1 MKLRSQRGLV
11 LVCAAAL
18 VLALFLVRPGATRL
32 KTRIAHSIGMA
43 LQRQVDISRVH
54 LRLLP
59 QPGFDLEG
67 FAVRDDPTFG
77 AEPVLRSQDVT
88 ASLRLSSLLRG
99 RLEISRLSLTEPSL
113 NLVRRDDG
121 SWNIETFLE
130 RAASISVAPTGKAR
144 SESRPGFPYI
154 EADRGRINF
163 KFGPEKKPFA
173 VTNAKYAFWQDSEN
187 TWGMRLNGQPV
198 RTDLNLSDTGEVS
211 VDGTWQRAVTL
222 HETPVQFNLQW
233 DGAQLGQL
241 SKLLSGQDRGWRGTV
256 HVSVALTGAPADLVV
271 RGDGSLEDFHR
282 YDITKSKP
290 LELKSHCDAHYSAA
304 DRGLHQILC
313 QTPVGDGMLAL
324 TGEASDLLAVHRFK
338 LQLTADNV
346 PIDAVLSVAR
356 RAKKNLPDDLQ
367 ATGTVEAKLNVRA
380 SGPPNSIEFAG
391 GGQTSDFHLQSEAAK
406 SDIALNV
413 VPFSLLSGS
422 HHKPAKNGRARPD
435 NGSVREPDDSHLSFG
450 PTSLKLGRPVPA
462 MVQGWIARTGYSM
475 TVKGES
481 ELQRLLEIARI
492 SGIPAAHLAATGS
505 AKVDLQIAGP
515 WTGFASPVT
524 TGTAELHSVEAQI
537 RGLNESMEITT
548 ARFTLG
554 ELETKV
560 DLISASLAGTQ
571 WMGTLSIPRPCSAPA
586 TCPLSF
592 DLHADEISTD
602 QLNQWLN
609 PNPPRR
615 PWYRFSSGPSP
626 SGRSFVA
633 GIRAS
638 GALTVNRAVIGHLI
652 ASRIAT
658 KLVFD
663 QGKLRL
669 SDLRADVL
677 GAKHRGEWR
686 ADFTGK
692 APAYSGNGVLDGVS
706 LTELA
711 ETMGDNWIS
720 GTANARYQMDLSGF
734 SSAEMLASARGTVR
748 FDVQDGALPH
758 LTLTTAPLR
767 VRRFTGLMAVRQ
779 GEVEL
784 QDATLESPTANYV
797 VTGKALMSRK
807 LDFKLVPEG
816 SPGLTVTGT
825 LSDPRVAPVRKPE
838 TEAALKP

>member
-1 MKLRSQRGLV
+1 VKLRSKRGLV
-11 LVCAAAL
+11 IVCTAV

-32 KTRIAHSIGMA
+32 KTRIANSIGMA

-77 AEPVLRSQDVT
+77 AEPVLRSQEVT

-121 SWNIETFLE
+121 RWNIETFLE
-130 RAASISVAPTGKAR
+130 RTASIAVAPTSKPR

-187 TWGMRLNGQPV
+187 TWGMRLRGQPV
-198 RTDLNLSDTGEVS
+198 RTDLNLSDTGELN

-241 SKLLSGQDRGWRGTV
+241 SKLLSGQDKGWRGTV

-282 YDITKSKP
+282 YDITSSKP

-304 DRGLHQILC
+304 DRGLHQVLC
-313 QTPVGDGMLAL
+313 ETPVGDGMLAL
-324 TGEASDLLAVHRFK
+324 TGEASDLAAHRFR
-338 LQLTADNV
+338 LQLVADNV
-346 PIDAVLSVAR
+346 PIDAMLAVAR
-356 RAKKNLPDDLQ
+356 RAKKDLPDDLR
-367 ATGTVEAKLNVRA
+367 ATGTVEAKLKVRA
-380 SGPPNSIEFAG
+380 SSPPNAIEFAG

-406 SDIALNV
+406 SDVALNV
-413 VPFSLLSGS
+413 VPFSLLSDS
-422 HHKPAKNGRARPD
+422 LHKSAKNGRARLD
-435 NGSVREPDDSHLSFG
+435 NGSVREPADPHLSFG
-450 PTSLKLGRPVPA
+450 PASLKLGRPVPST
-462 MVQGWIARTGYSM
+462 VQGWIARTGYSI

-481 ELQRLLEIARI
+481 ELQRLLEFARI
-492 SGIPAAHLAATGS
+492 AGIPAAHLPATGF
-505 AKVDLQIAGP
+505 AKIDLQIAGP

-524 TGTAELHSVEAQI
+524 TGTAELHSVGAQI
-537 RGLNESMEITT
+537 RGLNGPMEITS
-548 ARFTLG
+548 ARLNLG
-554 ELETKV
+554 EFETKV
-560 DLISASLAGTQ
+560 EVISASFAATR
-571 WMGTLSIPRPCSAPA
+571 WMGTLSIPRPCS
-586 TCPLSF
+586 TVVSCPLSF
-592 DLHADEISTD
+592 DLQADEISTD
-602 QLNQWLN
+602 QLNEWLN

-615 PWYRFSSGPSP
+615 PWYRFSSAASS
-626 SGRSFVA
+626 SGRSFLA

-638 GALTVNRAVIGHLI
+638 GAMAVNRAVIGNLV
-652 ASRIAT
+652 ATRIAT
-658 KLVFD
+658 NVAFD

-677 GAKHRGEWR
+677 GAIHRGEWR
-686 ADFTGK
+686 ADFTGRT
-692 APAYSGNGVLDGVS
+692 PAYSGNGVLVGVS
-706 LTELA
+706 LTQLA
-711 ETMGDNWIS
+711 ETMQDNWIS
-720 GTANARYQMDLSGF
+720 GSASARYQIDLAGF
-734 SSAEMLASARGTVR
+734 TSAEMLASARGTLR
-748 FDVQDGALPH
+748 FDMRDGALPH

-767 VRRFTGLMAVRQ
+767 VRRFTGQLTIRQ

-784 QDATLESPTANYV
+784 QDAILESPTASYV

-807 LDFKLVPEG
+807 LDFKLIPEG

-825 LSDPRVAPVRKPE
+825 LADPRVAPVRRPE
-838 TEAALKP
+838 TEAVLKP